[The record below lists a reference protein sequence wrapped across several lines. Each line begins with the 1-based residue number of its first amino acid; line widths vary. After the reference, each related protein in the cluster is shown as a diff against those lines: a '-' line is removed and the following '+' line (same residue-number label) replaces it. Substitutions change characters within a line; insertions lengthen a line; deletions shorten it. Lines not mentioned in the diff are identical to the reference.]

1 MTALGS
7 SASVDP
13 RSVFVAEVCG
23 DLDGPWS
30 LALESTATGAAVV
43 TGVSGVTMTA
53 GRASPAGVLAVGAG
67 RDWLAG
73 ACATGGTAGARRRSA
88 TRSHAAVAV

>member
-1 MTALGS
+1 
-7 SASVDP
+7 
-13 RSVFVAEVCG
+13 
-23 DLDGPWS
+23 
-30 LALESTATGAAVV
+30 LALESTATGAAVA

-53 GRASPAGVLAVGAG
+53 GRASPAGVLAVAAG

-88 TRSHAAVAV
+88 TRSHAAVAVSSPPKKATRMIRSVLTEIMVAPPSALL